1 MRTETVQEDIL
12 DLSRLRGSVGRDYG
26 MYILAITMG
35 IGIVLIVMAVL
46 RYLGSIS
53 ISLEWYDIMALA
65 FLVMLGPYGFYATA
79 VNKRKADIES
89 RLPDFLRDVAEAGRF
104 GMTLPEAIRVASHGK
119 YGKLTPEIRRMAA
132 QIEWGVPA
140 PEALQLFVDRVRTP
154 LVERMIAI
162 IIKANNAGGNVSDV
176 LGMVARDA
184 REARLME
191 EERKVEMITY
201 MIVIYIAFFVFIATI
216 FILNSVFLPAMSDVT
231 ADGTMINVGMIPAV
245 QVVFV
250 VSIIVHAV
258 GDGIMAGVLQDGRIA
273 NGMRHG
279 FIMLLTGMVSLALLG
294 GV

>member
-26 MYILAITMG
+26 MYILTITMG

-53 ISLEWYDIMALA
+53 ISLEWYDILALA

-231 ADGTMINVGMIPAV
+231 ADGTMINVGMIPEV

>member
-53 ISLEWYDIMALA
+53 ISLEWYDILALA

-79 VNKRKADIES
+79 VNKHKADIES

-231 ADGTMINVGMIPAV
+231 ADGTMINVGMIPEV